1 VLQRI
6 HLAAGLLA
14 TLCIAV
20 FLIATI
26 GVELAG
32 SPQAVAQVKAAI
44 VAPGLWILI
53 PALAA
58 AGGSGMA
65 LARQRQGRLV
75 QSKRRRMPFV
85 AANGLLVLL
94 PCALVLQNWATAGRF
109 DAAFY
114 AVQAAELLAGGAN
127 LVLMGLNLR
136 DGLRLAGRL
145 RG

>member
-53 PALAA
+53 PAIAA

>member
-1 VLQRI
+1 MLQRI

-14 TLCIAV
+14 PLCIAV
-20 FLIATI
+20 FLLATI

-32 SPQAVAQVKAAI
+32 SPHAVAQVKAAI

-94 PCALVLQNWATAGRF
+94 PCALVLQHWAAAGRF